1 MKVRLQAGGAQ
12 GAVIVLLLIAVVAV
26 SAGWWY
32 WARHH
37 GSTPVVS
44 VAACSTG
51 HMQLSMGNT
60 NGTAGTI
67 YQDAILKNMGT
78 SSCTLA
84 GWPTVFLTDAG
95 NTAIGNGAA
104 PTIGFAPSTVTI
116 APNATA
122 HSAVGFPDPGN
133 FTNGVCTA
141 TSAKLELYLPGA
153 TNALTTPLSEQ
164 SCPGLSVSALQS
176 GD

>member
-1 MKVRLQAGGAQ
+1 M
-12 GAVIVLLLIAVVAV
+12 VIVLLLIAVVAV

-44 VAACSTG
+44 VAACSTS

-67 YQDAILKNMGT
+67 YQDAILKNTGT

-84 GWPTVFLTDAG
+84 GWPTVFLTDAS
-95 NTAIGNGAA
+95 NMVIGNGAA
-104 PTIGFAPSTVTI
+104 PTSAFPIATI
-116 APNATA
+116 TLAPNATA

-133 FTNGVCTA
+133 FSGGVCTA
-141 TSAKLELYLPGA
+141 ASAKLELYLPGV
-153 TNALTTPLSEQ
+153 TSALTTPLSEQ
-164 SCPGLSVSALQS
+164 NCPGFSVSAIQS